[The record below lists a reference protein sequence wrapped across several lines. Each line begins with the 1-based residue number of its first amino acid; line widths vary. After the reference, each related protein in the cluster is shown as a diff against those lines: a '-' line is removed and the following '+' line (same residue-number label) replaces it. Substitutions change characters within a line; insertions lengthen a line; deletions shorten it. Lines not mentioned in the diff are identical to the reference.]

1 MPVKVIM
8 PKLGESV
15 VDGTVNRWIKHE
27 GDPVEEFE
35 SLLEVETA
43 KVTTEIPSPAAGV
56 VLKILVQEGETVD
69 AGVILAWVGQAG
81 EEVPDVPADSK
92 PGVVAAPIVTP
103 ISERRNHY
111 HDRSE
116 AIIRKRPGLHF
127 SCGCKT
133 GSRK

>member
-92 PGVVAAPIVTP
+92 PGVVAAPIFTP
-103 ISERRNHY
+103 IVSEETAIMTGQKQSSERELGFI
-111 HDRSE
+111 SPVV
-116 AIIRKRPGLHF
+116 AKA
-127 SCGCKT
+127 

>member
-15 VDGTVNRWIKHE
+15 VEGTVNRWIKHE

-56 VLKILVQEGETVD
+56 VIKDNCSRRG
-69 AGVILAWVGQAG
+69 
-81 EEVPDVPADSK
+81 DS
-92 PGVVAAPIVTP
+92 GCGC
-103 ISERRNHY
+103 H
-111 HDRSE
+111 
-116 AIIRKRPGLHF
+116 PGLGW
-127 SCGCKT
+127 SGGGRST
-133 GSRK
+133 

>member
-56 VLKILVQEGETVD
+56 VLKIISSRRG
-69 AGVILAWVGQAG
+69 
-81 EEVPDVPADSK
+81 DS
-92 PGVVAAPIVTP
+92 GC
-103 ISERRNHY
+103 RCH
-111 HDRSE
+111 
-116 AIIRKRPGLHF
+116 PGLGW
-127 SCGCKT
+127 SGRGRST
-133 GSRK
+133 

>member
-27 GDPVEEFE
+27 GDQVEEFE

-56 VLKILVQEGETVD
+56 VLKIIVQEGETVD
-69 AGVILAWVGQAG
+69 AGVILAWVGQVG

-92 PGVVAAPIVTP
+92 PG
-103 ISERRNHY
+103 
-111 HDRSE
+111 DC
-116 AIIRKRPGLHF
+116 
-127 SCGCKT
+127 CGSYCSLLK
-133 GSRK
+133 